1 MIFSSRGKTFTLNK
15 ETLIM
20 GILNVTP
27 DSFSDGGKFSSVD
40 LAFEHAKTLIEQG
53 AHIIDI
59 GGQSTRPDH
68 EEVDLETEIN
78 RVIPVIK
85 KISKELDCI
94 ISIDTYRYEV
104 AEAALEAGAHIINDV
119 WGLQKDSGEMAQIAA
134 KHNCVVIAMHNQ
146 DSKIYEEDIILSMKK
161 FFKKTFEI
169 AEKNG
174 LNLNKIIIDPGIGFG
189 KGYDEN
195 IEVLN
200 RLKEISFIAPLLLGV
215 SKKGFIGKD
224 LNLTPDD
231 RVEGTIAVNTLGVLK
246 GAKIIR
252 VHNVLEHKKA
262 LSIVDKIVYLHK
274 NH

>member
-1 MIFSSRGKTFTLNK
+1 MTFSSQGKTFILNK

-27 DSFSDGGKFSSVD
+27 DSFSDGGKFNSID
-40 LAFEHAKTLIEQG
+40 LAFEHAKTLVVQG

-59 GGQSTRPDH
+59 GGQSTRPGH
-68 EEVDLETEIN
+68 EEVDIVTEIN
-78 RVIPVIK
+78 RVIPIIK

-94 ISIDTYRYEV
+94 ISIDTYRAEV
-104 AEAALEAGAHIINDV
+104 AEAAIKAGAHIINDV
-119 WGLQKDSGEMAQIAA
+119 WGLQKDNGEMAQIAA
-134 KHNCVVIAMHNQ
+134 KYNCVVIAMHNQ
-146 DSKIYEEDIILSMKK
+146 DSKIYEEDIILSIKK

-174 LNLNKIIIDPGIGFG
+174 LNPNKIIIDPGIGFG

-200 RLKEISFIAPLLLGV
+200 RLKELNFIAPILLGV

-224 LNLTPDD
+224 LNLNPND
-231 RVEGTIAVNTLGVLK
+231 RVEGTIAVNTLGILN

-262 LSIVDKIVYLHK
+262 LSIIDKIIYYSK
-274 NH
+274 SN

>member
-1 MIFSSRGKTFTLNK
+1 MIFSSLGKTFILNK

-27 DSFSDGGKFSSVD
+27 DSFSDGGNFNTVD
-40 LAFEHAKTLIEQG
+40 LAFEHAKTLIDQG

-59 GGQSTRPDH
+59 GGQSTRPGH
-68 EEVDLETEIN
+68 EEVDLQTEID

-104 AEAALEAGAHIINDV
+104 AEAALKAGAHIINDV
-119 WGLQKDSGEMAQIAA
+119 WGLQKDNGEMAQVAA
-134 KHNCVVIAMHNQ
+134 KYNCVVIAMHNQ
-146 DSKIYEEDIILSMKK
+146 NSNFYEEDIILSIKK
-161 FFKKTFEI
+161 FFKKTFKI
-169 AEKNG
+169 AESNG
-174 LNLNKIIIDPGIGFG
+174 MNTNKIIIDPGIGFG
-189 KGYDEN
+189 KGYSEN

-200 RLKEISFIAPLLLGV
+200 RLKEISSIAPTLLGV

-224 LNLTPDD
+224 LTLSPND
-231 RVEGTIAVNTLGVLK
+231 RIEGTIAVNILGILN

-252 VHNVLEHKKA
+252 VHDVLEHKKA
-262 LSIVDKIVYLHK
+262 LSIADKIIYL
-274 NH
+274 NRSN

>member
-1 MIFSSRGKTFTLNK
+1 MTFSSQGKTFILNK

-27 DSFSDGGKFSSVD
+27 DSFSDGGKFNSID
-40 LAFEHAKTLIEQG
+40 LAFEHAKILVAQG

-59 GGQSTRPDH
+59 GGQSTRPGH
-68 EEVDLETEIN
+68 EEVDLTTEIN
-78 RVIPVIK
+78 RVIPIIK
-85 KISKELDCI
+85 KISKDLDCV
-94 ISIDTYRYEV
+94 ISIDTYRAEV
-104 AEAALEAGAHIINDV
+104 AEAAIKAGAHIINDV
-119 WGLQKDSGEMAQIAA
+119 WGLQKDNGEMAQIAA
-134 KHNCVVIAMHNQ
+134 KYNCVVIAMHNQ

-174 LNLNKIIIDPGIGFG
+174 LNPNKIIIDPGIGFG

-200 RLKEISFIAPLLLGV
+200 RLKELNFIAPILLGV

-224 LNLTPDD
+224 LNLNPND
-231 RVEGTIAVNTLGVLK
+231 RVEGTIAVNTLGILN

-262 LSIVDKIVYLHK
+262 LSIIDKIIYYSK
-274 NH
+274 SN